1 MTRTATG
8 SAAILLVAAFSL
20 LANPAAAEQPGA
32 GSPADAVCTEDVICV
47 DSATVRTW
55 PLERWSQVRRQ
66 IKQETAVVSPGT
78 PTPVTR

>member
-1 MTRTATG
+1 MTKTATG

-20 LANPAAAEQPGA
+20 LANPAAAEQSGA
-32 GSPADAVCTEDVICV
+32 GSPANAVCAEDVICV

-55 PLERWSQVRRQ
+55 PLERWGQVRRQ
-66 IKQETAVVSPGT
+66 TKQETVLAT